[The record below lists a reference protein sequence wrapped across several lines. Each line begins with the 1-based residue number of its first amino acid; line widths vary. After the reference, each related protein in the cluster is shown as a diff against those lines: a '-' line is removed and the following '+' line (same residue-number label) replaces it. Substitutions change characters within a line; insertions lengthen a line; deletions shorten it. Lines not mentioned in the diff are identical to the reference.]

1 MWLQP
6 SECTHRG
13 LVQAYFSVC
22 ISPYIIH
29 IHAWWHKRIFLFS
42 SLMFICSENYHQ
54 ETWIYRSPPSGG
66 DGRFKLIVSHLQD
79 GSTDCLRQSAH
90 LRCKSDIHES
100 LLKWGSKY
108 CCDYISHKERR
119 FDHTHKE
126 DHTSKRAKAARREGG
141 GWERC
146 LESFDPNAVML
157 YVHLIN
163 NLWLCLDR
171 TAPCDKA
178 LPEESNI
185 CNSIWLC
192 VSIAL
197 ITFSHVHIGG
207 SKLALPTNADK
218 HLAVWFH

>member
-1 MWLQP
+1 MSFNPLQISSSLFSVQWSTDISVKKRKKAMWLQP

-13 LVQAYFSVC
+13 PVQAYFSVC

-126 DHTSKRAKAARREGG
+126 DHTSKRAKAARRERGG
-141 GWERC
+141 LREMFGVFW
-146 LESFDPNAVML
+146 S
-157 YVHLIN
+157 
-163 NLWLCLDR
+163 
-171 TAPCDKA
+171 
-178 LPEESNI
+178 
-185 CNSIWLC
+185 
-192 VSIAL
+192 
-197 ITFSHVHIGG
+197 
-207 SKLALPTNADK
+207 
-218 HLAVWFH
+218 